1 MVSNGS
7 SSEGRIKVLYVE
19 PVGGHRGMHY
29 YDFALCG
36 GLVEHGVQP
45 ILVTCDET
53 VPEVGLPFEMERAFV
68 GIFGSGPAWR
78 RGLNYAWGLGR
89 VLRCTPR
96 RDGRIVHLHY
106 SLVPVLDLIFV
117 CALRQKGFRVV
128 LTVHD
133 VVPFD
138 AGPLDLSALRWI
150 YRLVNRIIV
159 HTVPSKKELISL
171 TNSPQDKVSVIHQGP
186 YTGFASAAP
195 LRSPQE
201 ARALLDLPIGGQVI
215 LFFGQIKRVKGL
227 DTLIRSFSQI
237 QDTRPNVR
245 LVVAGPVWKEDLT
258 FYTELIETLRLSERV
273 VMRTEYIPDEE
284 VSLYFQAADVIAL
297 PYRKVYQSA
306 VLFMAHSFA
315 RPIVATDVGGLAEVI
330 RDGQTGY
337 LVPPDDE
344 HALAAA
350 LCAILADGSGAE
362 RMGLRGRHWVEQHYS
377 WSAIAGQTAQLY
389 RDLLS
394 ATDAQGSD
402 SGGV

>member
-1 MVSNGS
+1 M
-7 SSEGRIKVLYVE
+7 EGRIKVLYVE

-36 GLVEHGVQP
+36 ALVEHGVQP

-53 VPEVGLPFEMERAFV
+53 EPEAGLPFEIEPAFV
-68 GIFGSGPAWR
+68 GIFGSRPAWR

-106 SLVPVLDLIFV
+106 SLVPVLDLLFV
-117 CALRQKGFRVV
+117 CALRQMGFCVV
-128 LTVHD
+128 LTAHD

-138 AGPLDLSALRWI
+138 AGPFDLLALRWI

-159 HTVPSKKELISL
+159 HTVPSKKELVLL
-171 TNSPQDKVSVIHQGP
+171 TGSNEDKVSVIHQGT

-195 LRSPQE
+195 LRSPHE
-201 ARALLDLPIGGQVI
+201 ARALLGLPASDQVI

-237 QDTRPNVR
+237 RDTRPNVR
-245 LVVAGPVWKEDLT
+245 LVVAGPAWKEDLT
-258 FYTELIETLRLSERV
+258 FYTELIETLCLGEKV

-284 VSLYFQAADVIAL
+284 VSLYFQAADVVAL

-330 RDGQTGY
+330 QDGQTGY
-337 LVPPDDE
+337 LVPSDDE
-344 HALAAA
+344 HALASA
-350 LCAILADGSGAE
+350 LCTVLTDTPAAE
-362 RMGLRGRHWVEQHYS
+362 RMGLQGRYWVQQHYS
-377 WSAIAGQTAQLY
+377 WSGIARKIADLY
-389 RDLLS
+389 RDLLGRRDIRNAETS
-394 ATDAQGSD
+394 EAA
-402 SGGV
+402 